1 MAIVK
6 MLNPST
12 SNQNAPW
19 SNRIHVGKVP
29 TICSNHFYFTF
40 KQKQIERMKI
50 FILTLETDDK
60 VNIYLIR
67 LQSWTFF
74 KIRPLQYVGME

>member
-6 MLNPST
+6 ILNPST
-12 SNQNAPW
+12 PNQNALW
-19 SNRIHVGKVP
+19 SNRICVGKVP
-29 TICSNHFYFTF
+29 TICSNYFYFTF
-40 KQKQIERMKI
+40 EQKQDERMKI

-67 LQSWTFF
+67 LQ
-74 KIRPLQYVGME
+74 